1 MLRNVTSGTKA
12 TISWDGFIG
21 PDDPA
26 SCSFTVSVTGDPFRG
41 EESSI
46 NTTVVSLPMPQA
58 ASLVENH
65 SANILAGRPVSFWPE
80 ITLKTQRV
88 VDAVQKSWQLDGA
101 KVDVEPMAPTPKL

>member
-1 MLRNVTSGTKA
+1 MHSLCSRQGPTALLVSVDPKA

-41 EESSI
+41 EEPSI

-58 ASLVENH
+58 TSLVENQ
-65 SANILAGRPVSFWPE
+65 SANILASLPVSF
-80 ITLKTQRV
+80 
-88 VDAVQKSWQLDGA
+88 
-101 KVDVEPMAPTPKL
+101 